1 MSTDQNIDRTVVFRE
16 VQRFRQAWV
25 WVLLLLVLLAL
36 IVPVI
41 GGILGPL
48 LSLVMVLAGSGL
60 IWLFFV
66 MRLVTE
72 VRADGIYL
80 GFFPFSSQK
89 ILYETIVGHRVREYR
104 PIREYG
110 GWGICFNRS
119 GRAYTVSGNLGVQL
133 ELSNGKGLLIG
144 TQDPDKLLIAI
155 GTAGSGNAEE
165 MDRNQ

>member
-41 GGILGPL
+41 GGISGPL
-48 LSLVMVLAGSGL
+48 VSLVMVLAGSGL

-89 ILYETIVGHRVREYR
+89 ILYATIVGHRVREYR

-110 GWGICFNRS
+110 GWGVRFNRS

-144 TQDPDKLLIAI
+144 TQDPDEFLRAI
-155 GTAGSGNAEE
+155 STAGSGSAEE

>member
-41 GGILGPL
+41 GGISGPL
-48 LSLVMVLAGSGL
+48 VSLVMVLAGSGL

-89 ILYETIVGHRVREYR
+89 ILYATIVGHRVREYR

-110 GWGICFNRS
+110 GWGVRFNRS

-144 TQDPDKLLIAI
+144 TQDPDEFLRAI
-155 GTAGSGNAEE
+155 GTAGSGSAEE

>member
-89 ILYETIVGHRVREYR
+89 IMYTTIVGHRVREYR
-104 PIREYG
+104 SIREYG

-119 GRAYTVSGNLGVQL
+119 GRAYTVSGNLGIQL
-133 ELSNGKGLLIG
+133 ELSNGKCLLIG
-144 TQDPDKLLIAI
+144 TQDPDELLRAI
-155 GTAGSGNAEE
+155 GTAVSGSTEE

>member
-1 MSTDQNIDRTVVFRE
+1 MSADQDIGRTVIFRE

-36 IVPVI
+36 TVPVM
-41 GGILGPL
+41 GGMLGPL
-48 LSLVMVLAGSGL
+48 VSLVMVLAGSGL

-89 ILYETIVGHRVREYR
+89 IMYTTIVGHRVREYR

-110 GWGICFNRS
+110 GWGVRFNRS

-144 TQDPDKLLIAI
+144 TQDPDEFLRAI
-155 GTAGSGNAEE
+155 GTAGSGSAEE

>member
-16 VQRFRQAWV
+16 VQRFRQAWI

-41 GGILGPL
+41 GGILGTL

-89 ILYETIVGHRVREYR
+89 ILYATIVGHRVREYR

-110 GWGICFNRS
+110 GWGVRFNRS

-155 GTAGSGNAEE
+155 GTAGSGSAEE

>member
-41 GGILGPL
+41 GGSSGPL
-48 LSLVMVLAGSGL
+48 VSLVMVLAGSGL

-89 ILYETIVGHRVREYR
+89 ILYATIVGHRVREYR

-110 GWGICFNRS
+110 GWGVRFNRS

-144 TQDPDKLLIAI
+144 TQDPDEFLRAI
-155 GTAGSGNAEE
+155 GTAGSGSAEE